1 MPVPFPATSSSPTT
15 SAGNC
20 SVSQTFPRRL
30 LLVPMASISTGA
42 AIRCDDSPVEGEVVV
57 MYRLGKASG
66 VAILGR
72 ELGRV
77 ACRRRARGGE
87 RARRTFTRP
96 GTAVTTPATASVML
110 GRLGEY
116 KALREWYTTYVA
128 STQQDLKRSGRK
140 KGRGA
145 ELGSQGEVIGARRV

>member
-1 MPVPFPATSSSPTT
+1 MTGV
-15 SAGNC
+15 
-20 SVSQTFPRRL
+20 QTCALP
-30 LLVPMASISTGA
+30 I
-42 AIRCDDSPVEGEVVV
+42 C
-57 MYRLGKASG
+57 
-66 VAILGR
+66 
-72 ELGRV
+72 V

-116 KALREWYTTYVA
+116 KTLREWYTTYVA

-140 KGRGA
+140 EGRGA
-145 ELGSQGEVIGARRV
+145 ELGSQGEVIGARRVCGDLNCQHKTQLPQSHCRCITWSPRKTGRGAARSRREEDLRIPSNESPRPLSVSIKTPWSA